1 MRPFEGVKIID
12 CTHVLA
18 GPFATY
24 QLAVLGA
31 DVIKIDD
38 ANEPDQQRESGA
50 DMSLNRAR
58 MGTGFLTQGSN
69 KRSIAINLKTE
80 AGREAL
86 KRLVKDWADV
96 FVENY
101 RPGAFEALGLG
112 YKDLSRLKPKLVYA
126 SMSAFGQ
133 EGPRREQTA
142 YDMVISATSGL
153 TSATGTETSGP
164 IKVGAPVIDYATGTT
179 GAFAISAALYQT
191 LRTGQGQYID
201 LAMFDVGL
209 VLQSSHITDNLYSG
223 HRTKRAGNKMRFAAQ
238 CAFDTKDGLVQLAA
252 SNGRQ
257 HRRFYSALGDEEEA
271 KRSSF
276 EERALRFDE
285 KYRWLEA
292 KLKEKTADEWEA
304 FLQSRQVPAARV
316 RELAEALKDSHV
328 PHRGVLHK
336 HESVPAV
343 PKPVTVPVAA
353 FKFAHDGPSVERP
366 PARLGE
372 HTDEILRSIG
382 YTAGEIADLRKA
394 DAVS

>member
-31 DVIKIDD
+31 DVIKVDD

-50 DMSLNRAR
+50 DMSLNKAR
-58 MGTGFLTQGSN
+58 MGTGFMTQGSN
-69 KRSIAINLKTE
+69 KRSIAIDLKTA
-80 AGREAL
+80 AGQAVL

-112 YKDLSRLKPKLVYA
+112 YEALARLNPKLIYA

-133 EGPRREQTA
+133 QGPRREQTA
-142 YDMVISATSGL
+142 YDMVISAASGL
-153 TSATGTETSGP
+153 TACTGTEASGP
-164 IKVGAPVIDYATGTT
+164 IKVGAPIVDYATGTT

-191 LRTGQGQYID
+191 LRTGRGQYID

-223 HRTKRAGNKMRFAAQ
+223 HKTKRSGNKMRFAAQ
-238 CAFDTKDGLVQLAA
+238 CAYETRDGLVQLAA

-257 HRRFYSALGDEEEA
+257 HRRFYTALGDEAEA
-271 KRSSF
+271 ARSSF
-276 EERALRFDE
+276 EDRALRFDE
-285 KYRWLEA
+285 KYRFLEA
-292 KLKEKTADEWEA
+292 TMKDKTADEWEA
-304 FLQSRQVPAARV
+304 FLQSRRVPASRV
-316 RELAEALKDSHV
+316 RELADALKDPQV
-328 PHRGVLHK
+328 PYRGVLHK
-336 HESVPAV
+336 HESVEGL
-343 PKPVTVPVAA
+343 PKPLTVPVAA

-366 PARLGE
+366 PARIGQ
-372 HTDEILRSIG
+372 HTDEILRAVG
-382 YTAGEIADLRKA
+382 YGDGEIEALRGSK
-394 DAVS
+394 AVS